1 MVARAG
7 VTTALDM
14 SGPIEKLLDE
24 FSCANVGINVAA
36 LNAILPG
43 RNISGNNPAR
53 EQLRNFI
60 NLSRRSGA
68 LGVKLLGGHFPL
80 TPEASHRMV
89 ETADDSHCY
98 MAWHVGTTEK
108 GSDIEGLLEAA
119 EIAAGHPLHL
129 PHVNAY
135 CRGRVR
141 PVLEECSIAE
151 KVILEHP
158 EFTTESYLSARNG
171 APLDCDAA
179 GKPRSAIT
187 AGTLTRFGFESSAS
201 GIEAAI
207 RAGRLAVLFP
217 NQSEITLLTGT
228 DAVAYLRA
236 HREHCDGSFD
246 GVNPLES
253 RVFFASQKRPDRTFL
268 VDAISTDGGG
278 IPRNV
283 ILQNGLSLVELGAL
297 TTIEFARKTS
307 LLPAQM
313 LGLKN
318 KGRLLAGMDAD
329 LTIYEGRTY
338 KDYQAFLK
346 EFPDTR
352 VTEMDTVLGC
362 EGSKKVLLTLHFDCC
377 SLMMAYLLDSKEVCH
392 VKAIFDSI
400 ERSLGTFSFSSVF
413 SLVLTDRG
421 GEFRNPAALECGQEN
436 LIRTSIYYCDPMCS
450 WQKPHCEKNHEY
462 IRKICPKG
470 TSFDDYSQED
480 ITLMMSHINSSPRQS
495 LGGMSPLKLA
505 KLMLPSEVIDY
516 FGLTEIPDDE
526 IVLTP
531 ALLQK

>member
-1 MVARAG
+1 MHDILLRNALIADPEADSLRTGDVAVEGGCIVEAIGSACTTIDCSGLVLQPGIIDTHVHLGINPLSYGMVARAG

-43 RNISGNNPAR
+43 RNISGNNPDR

-179 GKPRSAIT
+179 GKPHSAIT

-329 LTIYEGRTY
+329 LTIYDPTSHQAVYTIVNGR
-338 KDYQAFLK
+338 F
-346 EFPDTR
+346 
-352 VTEMDTVLGC
+352 
-362 EGSKKVLLTLHFDCC
+362 VLLNRVLQTGTGTLLTTYEGTQAAQNRGLKTQVVSGIVPFLH
-377 SLMMAYLLDSKEVCH
+377 
-392 VKAIFDSI
+392 
-400 ERSLGTFSFSSVF
+400 RSL
-413 SLVLTDRG
+413 
-421 GEFRNPAALECGQEN
+421 
-436 LIRTSIYYCDPMCS
+436 
-450 WQKPHCEKNHEY
+450 
-462 IRKICPKG
+462 
-470 TSFDDYSQED
+470 
-480 ITLMMSHINSSPRQS
+480 
-495 LGGMSPLKLA
+495 
-505 KLMLPSEVIDY
+505 
-516 FGLTEIPDDE
+516 
-526 IVLTP
+526 
-531 ALLQK
+531 

>member
-1 MVARAG
+1 VKNIDLPKKVKYKVR
-7 VTTALDM
+7 
-14 SGPIEKLLDE
+14 
-24 FSCANVGINVAA
+24 SC
-36 LNAILPG
+36 
-43 RNISGNNPAR
+43 S
-53 EQLRNFI
+53 
-60 NLSRRSGA
+60 SS
-68 LGVKLLGGHFPL
+68 
-80 TPEASHRMV
+80 EA
-89 ETADDSHCY
+89 
-98 MAWHVGTTEK
+98 
-108 GSDIEGLLEAA
+108 
-119 EIAAGHPLHL
+119 
-129 PHVNAY
+129 
-135 CRGRVR
+135 
-141 PVLEECSIAE
+141 
-151 KVILEHP
+151 
-158 EFTTESYLSARNG
+158 
-171 APLDCDAA
+171 
-179 GKPRSAIT
+179 
-187 AGTLTRFGFESSAS
+187 
-201 GIEAAI
+201 
-207 RAGRLAVLFP
+207 
-217 NQSEITLLTGT
+217 
-228 DAVAYLRA
+228 
-236 HREHCDGSFD
+236 
-246 GVNPLES
+246 
-253 RVFFASQKRPDRTFL
+253 
-268 VDAISTDGGG
+268 
-278 IPRNV
+278 
-283 ILQNGLSLVELGAL
+283 
-297 TTIEFARKTS
+297 
-307 LLPAQM
+307 
-313 LGLKN
+313 
-318 KGRLLAGMDAD
+318 AD

>member
-1 MVARAG
+1 MLFRSYAPVCKRMCRSCNHCNSHCEDFIPRSYHCSLLDKAPFVCNGCSKKNPCRLDKAYYRSSTAHRQYKTILVESRAG
-7 VTTALDM
+7 INISPADLVALDELVT
-14 SGPIEKLLDE
+14 PL
-24 FSCANVGINVAA
+24 
-36 LNAILPG
+36 ILQGQSPYM
-43 RNISGNNPAR
+43 I
-53 EQLRNFI
+53 LRNHPEI
-60 NLSRRSGA
+60 ALSEKTLYNYIESGA
-68 LGVKLLGGHFPL
+68 LSVKNIDLPKKVKYKVRSCSSS
-80 TPEASHRMV
+80 EA
-89 ETADDSHCY
+89 
-98 MAWHVGTTEK
+98 
-108 GSDIEGLLEAA
+108 
-119 EIAAGHPLHL
+119 
-129 PHVNAY
+129 
-135 CRGRVR
+135 
-141 PVLEECSIAE
+141 
-151 KVILEHP
+151 
-158 EFTTESYLSARNG
+158 
-171 APLDCDAA
+171 
-179 GKPRSAIT
+179 
-187 AGTLTRFGFESSAS
+187 
-201 GIEAAI
+201 
-207 RAGRLAVLFP
+207 
-217 NQSEITLLTGT
+217 
-228 DAVAYLRA
+228 
-236 HREHCDGSFD
+236 
-246 GVNPLES
+246 
-253 RVFFASQKRPDRTFL
+253 
-268 VDAISTDGGG
+268 
-278 IPRNV
+278 
-283 ILQNGLSLVELGAL
+283 
-297 TTIEFARKTS
+297 
-307 LLPAQM
+307 
-313 LGLKN
+313 
-318 KGRLLAGMDAD
+318 AD

-377 SLMMAYLLDSKEVCH
+377 SLMMAYLLNSKEVCH

-413 SLVLTDRG
+413 PLVLTDRG

>member
-1 MVARAG
+1 MPLFAKGCADPAIIATLTARTLFLNLTIAVCWIKPLLSAMVAVKRIPAASIKP
-7 VTTALDM
+7 TTAHPLHTGNIKP
-14 SGPIEKLLDE
+14 SLWNQEQVLTFRLKYNVHHNHPEIALSEKTLYNYIE
-24 FSCANVGINVAA
+24 
-36 LNAILPG
+36 
-43 RNISGNNPAR
+43 
-53 EQLRNFI
+53 
-60 NLSRRSGA
+60 SGA
-68 LGVKLLGGHFPL
+68 LSVKNIDLPKKVKYKVRSCSSS
-80 TPEASHRMV
+80 EA
-89 ETADDSHCY
+89 
-98 MAWHVGTTEK
+98 
-108 GSDIEGLLEAA
+108 
-119 EIAAGHPLHL
+119 
-129 PHVNAY
+129 
-135 CRGRVR
+135 
-141 PVLEECSIAE
+141 
-151 KVILEHP
+151 
-158 EFTTESYLSARNG
+158 
-171 APLDCDAA
+171 
-179 GKPRSAIT
+179 
-187 AGTLTRFGFESSAS
+187 
-201 GIEAAI
+201 
-207 RAGRLAVLFP
+207 
-217 NQSEITLLTGT
+217 
-228 DAVAYLRA
+228 
-236 HREHCDGSFD
+236 
-246 GVNPLES
+246 
-253 RVFFASQKRPDRTFL
+253 
-268 VDAISTDGGG
+268 
-278 IPRNV
+278 
-283 ILQNGLSLVELGAL
+283 
-297 TTIEFARKTS
+297 
-307 LLPAQM
+307 
-313 LGLKN
+313 
-318 KGRLLAGMDAD
+318 AD